1 MNDGLP
7 ELLMR
12 VYENPFA
19 SEHDPRSLLRRAA
32 TALLECR
39 SRVRELEDLAA
50 ESRHLVASLR
60 SRVTELESSV
70 ASDPHS

>member
-1 MNDGLP
+1 MSDGLP

-32 TALLECR
+32 MALLECR
-39 SRVRELEDLAA
+39 SRVHELEDLAA
-50 ESRHLVASLR
+50 DSRHLVASLR
-60 SRVTELESSV
+60 ARVTELESSV
-70 ASDPHS
+70 ASGPRS